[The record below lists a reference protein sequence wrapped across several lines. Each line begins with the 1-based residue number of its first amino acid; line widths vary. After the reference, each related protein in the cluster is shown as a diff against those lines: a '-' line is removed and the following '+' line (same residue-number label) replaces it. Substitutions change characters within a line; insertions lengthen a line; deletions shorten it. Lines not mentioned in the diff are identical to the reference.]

1 MTGAR
6 LVKIEGRDASSQLM
20 KHWLRQG
27 WKFRARTNSRLRTHR
42 DEYLARMD
50 MELELIESKDFV
62 DYFLVTSDIVRFAK
76 DKKIPVGSG
85 RGSAAASLI
94 CYLLRITELD
104 PLQFKNM
111 DFFRFLD
118 PSRMDM
124 PDIDLDFSDD
134 RRSEI
139 FEYAEQKYGKDKVA
153 HIANFTRYRGKNS
166 LDDVARVYRIP
177 KWEIDI
183 VKDLVTDLPDGDP
196 RQFLTLRDAFS
207 TYPQA
212 AEVLKRRPQLKYA
225 MELEKNYRNM
235 AVHAAGLVLSY
246 SPISNTCAVYEKTNA
261 AGETF
266 RVVAYDKKDAEHVG
280 MLKLDIL
287 GLSTMGMI
295 GIALD
300 EIGMDLED
308 LYALPLDD
316 KKTLRAFRQ
325 GDVTGIFQFEGR
337 TTRLICQE
345 VRPSTFLHLAD
356 INALSR
362 PGPLFSGMKTQYVNV
377 RNGTQELESIHPLM
391 DEITGWTYNTIPYQE
406 QIMAIFREIGG
417 FPGERVNGVRKIMGK
432 KEGGAQFAQLFDEF
446 AQGAK
451 DLHGM
456 KPETARRIWR
466 MMENSSAY
474 LFNFAHSASYAHLA
488 YLCVAGTTR
497 IYDWDEE
504 SYTTVAGAMKKDNI
518 RIACYDEKTG
528 KTVPGKVKKIYTSGR
543 KDIFTVRTESYKK
556 LRCTMDHPILTPSGY
571 KKLSKLKVGDLVA
584 VEKRHSSSARP
595 EVRAKIKASVTDH
608 WAGISKEDRTERV
621 RPAFESA
628 AINIDQ
634 RWSKMDEEAKA
645 AAGLR
650 GMTYLAKRRGFPVAG
665 ECGQLCFGANE
676 LPMCAWL
683 TENGIAHE
691 HQAYVGNG
699 RYADFKAKGTFIESS
714 QYTGTKKKRY
724 EDQYKDELYQSVTVS
739 NFKNE
744 LSWMLEEQHMRNGDE
759 IIFEEITAIDFW
771 RFQETYDIE
780 MEGPNHNFLANGVVV
795 HNCMWLKQNHP
806 TAFFAAQ
813 LAKVGD
819 GKDKLEK
826 RQRLMLDAMRGNPTL
841 RRAPQVILPPDI
853 LTSERTWSTKH
864 QPKNT
869 IRAGFVQIPKVGAKT
884 AENIAQWRDEQG
896 GYAGADDA
904 WRPLEWTDMAKSV
917 PDGGVYRVGAVTV
930 ENMLKFV
937 TADDP
942 FELERTADLFTR
954 LRTEI
959 LVPGNEFGMP
969 VPTHTSVNMPKD
981 RNQDGII
988 WAGVVKKRVQRD
1000 YVADQRSRF
1009 GKTREEVLAD
1019 MKDPHLTKS
1028 ATLYCYDDFDELSVK
1043 FNRYEFAKFQ
1053 EAIESIEVGLDVVV
1067 ITGKKLKDYGTSL
1080 YAKNI
1085 HILSL
1090 DDEDTESEEE

>member
-1 MTGAR
+1 MDMTAEAVG
-6 LVKIEGRDASSQLM
+6 VQGHEASSQLI
-20 KHWLRQG
+20 KLWLREG
-27 WKFRARTNSRLRTHR
+27 WKFRARTNPNLRKKR
-42 DEYLARMD
+42 NQYLERMNY
-50 MELELIESKDFV
+50 ELNLIETKDFT
-62 DYFLVTSDIVRFAK
+62 DYFLVTSDIVRWAK
-76 DKKIPVGSG
+76 DHKIPVGSG

-104 PLQFKNM
+104 PIQFPNM
-111 DFFRFLD
+111 LFERFID
-118 PSRMDM
+118 PSRKDL
-124 PDIDLDFSDD
+124 PDVDLDFSDD
-134 RRSEI
+134 RRHEI
-139 FEYAEQKYGKDKVA
+139 FEYAEQKYGKDRVA
-153 HIANFTRYRGKNS
+153 HIGNFTRYRGKNS

-196 RQFLTLRDAFS
+196 RQFFSLRDAFD

-225 MELEKNYRNM
+225 MNLEGNYRNM
-235 AVHAAGLVLSY
+235 AVHAAGLVISNT
-246 SPISNTCAVYEKTNA
+246 PISDTCAVYEKTNA

-266 RVVAYDKKDAEHVG
+266 RVVAYDKWDAEYVG

-391 DEITGWTYNTIPYQE
+391 DGITSHTYGTLTYQE
-406 QIMAIFREIGG
+406 QVMSIFRDIGG

-432 KEGGAQFAQLFDEF
+432 KLGGAQFAQLFDEF

-488 YLCVAGTTR
+488 YIC
-497 IYDWDEE
+497 
-504 SYTTVAGAMKKDNI
+504 
-518 RIACYDEKTG
+518 
-528 KTVPGKVKKIYTSGR
+528 
-543 KDIFTVRTESYKK
+543 
-556 LRCTMDHPILTPSGY
+556 
-571 KKLSKLKVGDLVA
+571 
-584 VEKRHSSSARP
+584 
-595 EVRAKIKASVTDH
+595 
-608 WAGISKEDRTERV
+608 
-621 RPAFESA
+621 
-628 AINIDQ
+628 Q
-634 RWSKMDEEAKA
+634 
-645 AAGLR
+645 
-650 GMTYLAKRRGFPVAG
+650 
-665 ECGQLCFGANE
+665 
-676 LPMCAWL
+676 
-683 TENGIAHE
+683 
-691 HQAYVGNG
+691 
-699 RYADFKAKGTFIESS
+699 
-714 QYTGTKKKRY
+714 
-724 EDQYKDELYQSVTVS
+724 
-739 NFKNE
+739 
-744 LSWMLEEQHMRNGDE
+744 
-759 IIFEEITAIDFW
+759 
-771 RFQETYDIE
+771 
-780 MEGPNHNFLANGVVV
+780 
-795 HNCMWLKQNHP
+795 WLKQNYP

-869 IRAGFVQIPKVGAKT
+869 IRAGFVQVPKVGKVTSEAIVK
-884 AENIAQWRDEQG
+884 WRDELLEKQIAEDPKR
-896 GYAGADDA
+896 AGFIS
-904 WRPLEWTDMAKSV
+904 WTDMAKSV

-937 TADDP
+937 NAEDP
-942 FELERTADLFTR
+942 FELERTADLFKR

-988 WAGVVKKRVQRD
+988 WAGVVKKRAQRD

-1090 DDEDTESEEE
+1090 DDEDTESENEE